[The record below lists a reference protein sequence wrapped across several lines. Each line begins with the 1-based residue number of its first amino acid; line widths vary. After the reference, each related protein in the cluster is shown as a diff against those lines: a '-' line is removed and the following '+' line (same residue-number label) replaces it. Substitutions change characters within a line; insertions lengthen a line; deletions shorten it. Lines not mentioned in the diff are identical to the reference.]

1 MLPLVALKRLP
12 RVCVQPAAC
21 QSAHAANANPRG
33 ALSLNF
39 SETVSFAG
47 VADLA
52 PLVGMA
58 RNAIVLEA
66 PDLIAIRNTLISA
79 RDAKRIIINRA
90 DELPPHLA
98 GIAEGLTD
106 GAGLI
111 DLINRTITE
120 RGEVLDS
127 ASPALGGKYGGA
139 KSRSYTR
146 A

>member
-1 MLPLVALKRLP
+1 
-12 RVCVQPAAC
+12 
-21 QSAHAANANPRG
+21 
-33 ALSLNF
+33 
-39 SETVSFAG
+39 
-47 VADLA
+47 
-52 PLVGMA
+52 MA

-90 DELPPHLA
+90 DELPHLA

-111 DLINRTITE
+111 DLIVTAITE

-127 ASPALGGKYGGA
+127 ASPAWGKYRA